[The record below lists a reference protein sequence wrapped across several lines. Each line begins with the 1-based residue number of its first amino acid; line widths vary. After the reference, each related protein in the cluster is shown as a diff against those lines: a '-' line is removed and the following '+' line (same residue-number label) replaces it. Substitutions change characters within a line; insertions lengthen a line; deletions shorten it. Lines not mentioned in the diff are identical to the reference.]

1 MTEIDPEF
9 VVLGEVRSY
18 DFHALTHAIRLI
30 EGGAKVHRDQP

>member
-18 DFHALTHAIRLI
+18 DFHALDS
-30 EGGAKVHRDQP
+30 RDPPH